1 MNKKIIS
8 FLFLV
13 IIFFCQFTY
22 AEIVTLDDGRVV
34 KLHEDG
40 TFTVLSESNT
50 DTNTNTNNNSSF
62 EDSIINI
69 FDLLDIQYESVNYVN
84 NSNLI
89 IKNITIED
97 INIEELIIEN
107 PNEKYFHNINI
118 NSFNKYEGK
127 FFDKLII
134 KNLIP
139 VSIENEDFYIGYLE
153 LTKLDLKEIKLLKE
167 MIVGESTDYVF
178 GIATIIDSIS
188 LKTLKMNDVSFEF
201 ETDFYAYDSI
211 TVNNL
216 KNSSLAELIYKGAK
230 IQRYD
235 EYAELETMEIRNL
248 KFNSPSTYISEFN
261 YMEHPRELFLFF
273 DSLDSFKFENFYQ
286 EVYDRNGLSYV
297 ATVDTSEISNFKTK
311 QINGLSIPVSFDNTT
326 SGITITTDDQVV
338 KDYFDILGYDELKF
352 DYSTN
357 FKWSPSSEIFTFNFN
372 IGMQEGAEILFKSKF
387 DDIDLYTLI
396 NDSNTPIILDYL
408 QTTPKISS
416 IDLTLKDKG
425 LTPRMLEYGAYE
437 MGMSSDQLVTFITS
451 QLQAYSVY
459 VESPLTNQFII
470 SLQNFLENPNSLSFK
485 MQPKASLTYDDILS
499 LSYNPSLLVEVLN
512 IKIR

>member
-1 MNKKIIS
+1 MSKKIIS
-8 FLFLV
+8 FIFLLTLF
-13 IIFFCQFTY
+13 FYQFSH

-50 DTNTNTNNNSSF
+50 DTNTNNNSSF

-69 FDLLDIQYESVNYVN
+69 FNLLGIQYETVNYVN

-89 IKNITIED
+89 IKNITIEN
-97 INIEELIIEN
+97 INIEELIIEK
-107 PNEKYFHNINI
+107 PNEKYFNNINI

-134 KNLIP
+134 KKLSPTN
-139 VSIENEDFYIGYLE
+139 NEEFYIGYLE
-153 LTKLDLKEIKLLKE
+153 LIKFDLKEIKLLKD
-167 MIVGESTDYVF
+167 MITGESTDYVF
-178 GIATIIDSIS
+178 GIANIIDSVS
-188 LKTLKMNDVSFEF
+188 LKTLTMNDVSFEF

-297 ATVDTSEISNFKTK
+297 ATVDTAEISNFKTK
-311 QINGLSIPVSFDNTT
+311 QINGLSIPISFDNIV
-326 SGITITTDDQVV
+326 SGITITTDDQSF
-338 KDYFDILGYDELKF
+338 KDDLDRLGYSELKF
-352 DYSTN
+352 DYSIN
-357 FKWSPSSEIFTFNFN
+357 FKWRPSSEIFTFNFN
-372 IGMQEGAEILFKSKF
+372 IGMQEGAEILFKTKF

-396 NDSNTPIILDYL
+396 NDSTTPIILDYL

-485 MQPKASLTYDDILS
+485 IQPKASLTYDDILS

>member
-1 MNKKIIS
+1 MSKKIIS
-8 FLFLV
+8 LLFLV

-50 DTNTNTNNNSSF
+50 DTNTNNNSSF

-69 FDLLDIQYESVNYVN
+69 FDLLGIQYETVNYVN

-89 IKNITIED
+89 IKNITIEN
-97 INIEELIIEN
+97 INIEELIIEK
-107 PNEKYFHNINI
+107 PNEKYFNNINI

-134 KNLIP
+134 KKLSPTN
-139 VSIENEDFYIGYLE
+139 NEEFYIGYLE

-167 MIVGESTDYVF
+167 MIIGESTDYVA
-178 GIATIIDSIS
+178 GIANIIHSIS
-188 LKTLKMNDVSFEF
+188 LKTLTMNDVSFEF

-211 TVNNL
+211 TINNL

-273 DSLDSFKFENFYQ
+273 DSLASFKLENFYQ

-297 ATVDTSEISNFKTK
+297 ANVDTAEISNFKTK
-311 QINGLSIPVSFDNTT
+311 QINGLSIPISFDNIV
-326 SGITITTDDQVV
+326 SGITITTDDQSF
-338 KDYFDILGYDELKF
+338 KDDLDRLGYSELKF
-352 DYSTN
+352 DYSIN
-357 FKWSPSSEIFTFNFN
+357 FKWRPSSEIFTFNFN
-372 IGMQEGAEILFKSKF
+372 IGMQEGAEILFKTKF

-485 MQPKASLTYDDILS
+485 IQPKASLTYDDILS

>member
-1 MNKKIIS
+1 MSKKIIS

-50 DTNTNTNNNSSF
+50 DTNIDNSSNL

-69 FDLLDIQYESVNYVN
+69 FNLLGMQYETVNYVN

-89 IKNITIED
+89 IKNITIEN
-97 INIEELIIEN
+97 INIEELIIEK

-134 KNLIP
+134 KKLSPTN
-139 VSIENEDFYIGYLE
+139 NEEFYIGYLE
-153 LTKLDLKEIKLLKE
+153 LIKLDLKEIKLLKD
-167 MIVGESTDYVF
+167 MVIGESTDYVS
-178 GIATIIDSIS
+178 GIANIIDSVS
-188 LKTLKMNDVSFEF
+188 LKTLTMNDVSFEF

-211 TVNNL
+211 TVNNI
-216 KNSSLAELIYKGAK
+216 KNSSLGELIYKGAK
-230 IQRYD
+230 IKRYD

-273 DSLDSFKFENFYQ
+273 DSLDSFKFQNFYQ

-297 ATVDTSEISNFKTK
+297 ATVDTAEISNFKTK
-311 QINGLSIPVSFDNTT
+311 QINGLSIPVSFDNTA
-326 SGITITTDDQVV
+326 SGITITSNDQVV
-338 KDYFDILGYDELKF
+338 KDYFDRLGYGELKF
-352 DYSTN
+352 DYGTN

-372 IGMQEGAEILFKSKF
+372 IGMQEGAEILFNTKF

-485 MQPKASLTYDDILS
+485 MQPKASLSYDDILS